1 MTTESLDEI
10 TNKVETAI
18 QNYLSVSTDDEK
30 ETKFNEFFT
39 ILTDFKEKID
49 KDIESKE
56 KQINIK
62 ELELKKQEELIK
74 KDMSIL
80 NKNMKMN
87 DTLNN
92 EKLKMSKK
100 VENMETHI
108 SKKNN
113 IIYILFIVNFVFA
126 LCIIAGIGYKIYNKN
141 VNLSKVFETKIKN

>member
-1 MTTESLDEI
+1 MM
-10 TNKVETAI
+10 KKK
-18 QNYLSVSTDDEK
+18 QNSMI
-30 ETKFNEFFT
+30 FT

-80 NKNMKMN
+80 NKKLKMN

-92 EKLKMSKK
+92 EKLKN
-100 VENMETHI
+100 E
-108 SKKNN
+108 
-113 IIYILFIVNFVFA
+113 
-126 LCIIAGIGYKIYNKN
+126 
-141 VNLSKVFETKIKN
+141 